1 MEQSVGS
8 KRTLPTFIINSQKI
22 ILNYGVEI
30 EAVFELINENIA
42 YNQFINYYIHN
53 KRASIETITKFIN
66 LIITCIN
73 NPPEA
78 IEEIQG
84 YIDKLKSNIIFNN
97 LGRDESTFYNV
108 PESENDRLS
117 KEQYI
122 EDRLNELIDLDTNK
136 PLKKST
142 SRMSSVNNNIQNWSE
157 FVNIGIII
165 IKYMLD
171 KNKSGYNIQDVINV
185 LNIPVEIQK
194 NVFTAFTN
202 IFDLTENKKIKLYN
216 IIENIDEFYEQ
227 IQNDDEICLCLTEDS
242 SVICDNMKVYTN
254 ISSGKIVK
262 SYKLLNNC
270 EFITKPF
277 KSINDIN
284 KLSIFFDDP
293 IIKNTLL
300 NCEKTSQHVHISFNK
315 NKKIIKPDIYL
326 VLCIVCVCYH
336 FQDEI
341 FKLFLITRTDNI
353 YCKKLNY
360 NFTGDDV
367 SDFDIKIN
375 DYNTNLKK
383 INNLFYKKYN
393 NANFHRNNRY
403 YWLNIINLYN
413 HGDDDK
419 PYTIEFRLKHGSI
432 DIIELINVCKL
443 YENIINYATELLKN
457 NPTLEKQKNMTDFKI
472 LIEYIMNDNKDNIFN
487 EKILNNIK
495 DYFTDNT
502 SSYFIGLNKLNNELK
517 KDTAPMEVLGGKKSI
532 IHDKKTILNRFIS
545 SLENTPIYKKNSF
558 GNEYIGDGLDDYI
571 IDKFKD
577 TDTINIHNI
586 QTYLNS
592 NNIFYQIYNK
602 DQQTR
607 IKSTSPNS
615 SKRSKRSKY

>member
-1 MEQSVGS
+1 
-8 KRTLPTFIINSQKI
+8 
-22 ILNYGVEI
+22 
-30 EAVFELINENIA
+30 
-42 YNQFINYYIHN
+42 
-53 KRASIETITKFIN
+53 
-66 LIITCIN
+66 
-73 NPPEA
+73 
-78 IEEIQG
+78 
-84 YIDKLKSNIIFNN
+84 
-97 LGRDESTFYNV
+97 
-108 PESENDRLS
+108 
-117 KEQYI
+117 
-122 EDRLNELIDLDTNK
+122 
-136 PLKKST
+136 
-142 SRMSSVNNNIQNWSE
+142 
-157 FVNIGIII
+157 
-165 IKYMLD
+165 
-171 KNKSGYNIQDVINV
+171 
-185 LNIPVEIQK
+185 
-194 NVFTAFTN
+194 
-202 IFDLTENKKIKLYN
+202 
-216 IIENIDEFYEQ
+216 
-227 IQNDDEICLCLTEDS
+227 
-242 SVICDNMKVYTN
+242 
-254 ISSGKIVK
+254 
-262 SYKLLNNC
+262 
-270 EFITKPF
+270 
-277 KSINDIN
+277 
-284 KLSIFFDDP
+284 
-293 IIKNTLL
+293 
-300 NCEKTSQHVHISFNK
+300 
-315 NKKIIKPDIYL
+315 
-326 VLCIVCVCYH
+326 VCVCYH

-367 SDFDIKIN
+367 SDFDIKLN

-457 NPTLEKQKNMTDFKI
+457 NPTLEEQKNMTDFKI

-558 GNEYIGDGLDDYI
+558 GNEYIGDGLEDYI

-615 SKRSKRSKY
+615 STRSKRSKY